1 MRTHLDI
8 IDGINGPTRL
18 ARAIG
23 ADPNTA
29 KAWKRNGSIPAP
41 YWAEIARQNIASL
54 EELAAGA
61 EARRPDQQAA

>member
-8 IDGINGPTRL
+8 IEAVKGPTKL

-29 KAWKRNGSIPAP
+29 KAWKRNASIPAP
-41 YWAEIARQNIASL
+41 YWAEIARQKIASL

-61 EARRPDQQAA
+61 EMRRPDLAA